1 MQCVKCRGIPRRS
14 SRRWAYGK
22 ESSFFTMDSLDLS
35 IYLFFWDRV
44 SSSLGWLKLT
54 KYSRMTLNS
63 WSPCLH
69 FLKAEFTVVSHHSD
83 IRCCRASVYQASTP
97 PTERQVWCPGESFQ
111 AKRFKVPLR
120 THSLNVRW
128 DSKFATIMSDWFCDI
143 GTILKRSFSRTQR
156 RGHSNRGYSG

>member
-1 MQCVKCRGIPRRS
+1 V
-14 SRRWAYGK
+14 
-22 ESSFFTMDSLDLS
+22 DSLDLS

-54 KYSRMTLNS
+54 KYSRTTLNS

-69 FLKAEFTVVSHHSD
+69 FLKAEFTVVSHHSE
-83 IRCCRASVYQASTP
+83 IRCCGASVYQASTP

-156 RGHSNRGYSG
+156 RGHSNWGYSG